1 MKRAL
6 SILVLLAVLLGGSL
20 TLAPVARPAGLRR
33 WAEDAMA
40 SHRHALWH
48 LVHEV
53 CVVNRKTTGAPAPCS
68 AVNLVAGYAVL
79 KDIQGPTQYLVIPT
93 APVSGIESPSLL
105 MASSPN
111 YWLDA
116 WRARRWLVLR
126 VGHPVPRW
134 GVGLAVNSQPG
145 RSQDQLH
152 IHLDCVRA
160 DVNQVLARREATI
173 GEQWSTLRIGP
184 GGFRYR
190 VRWVDAADLSSS
202 NLFALV
208 ADGDRL
214 ARADMGQET
223 MALIGAQRP
232 DGAPGFF
239 LLADHADP
247 DNGDFAGAEELLDHS
262 CAQFRRAG

>member
-1 MKRAL
+1 MKRAP
-6 SILVLLAVLLGGSL
+6 SILGLIAILLGGSL
-20 TLAPVARPAGLRR
+20 ALAPVARPAGLKH
-33 WAEDAMA
+33 WAEDAMS

-48 LVHEV
+48 IVHEV
-53 CVVNRKTTGAPAPCS
+53 CVVNAKATGAPAPCS
-68 AVNLVAGYAVL
+68 AVNLQAGFAVL

-105 MASSPN
+105 SPNSPN

-116 WRARRWLVLR
+116 WRAKRWLVRR
-126 VGHPVPRW
+126 VGRPVPRW

-160 DVNQVLARREATI
+160 DVSQLLAAHEATI
-173 GEQWSTLRIGP
+173 GEHWSMLRVGP

-190 VRWVDAADLSSS
+190 VRWIAATDLSRL
-202 NLFALV
+202 NPFALV
-208 ADGDRL
+208 AASDPL

-232 DGAPGFF
+232 DGAAGFI
-239 LLADHADP
+239 LLVDRADLDG
-247 DNGDFAGAEELLDHS
+247 GDVGGAEELLDHR
-262 CAQFRRAG
+262 CAQFRNAS